1 MKTAERVLR
10 ERREDRKYL
19 TAKSEDVETIH
30 FASTIVNIFCNDGST
45 ITVSADYERPGFLT
59 YRLDNGRRV
68 EVTP

>member
-30 FASTIVNIFCNDGST
+30 FTSLIVNIFMDDGST
-45 ITVSADYERPGFLT
+45 ITVSVDPDNPGLLK
-59 YRLDNGRRV
+59 YRLSGGYTV
-68 EVTP
+68 VVTP